1 MDHERTKSSGM
12 RNALLLISILSL
24 SVAGLL
30 WLGQV
35 PKESGVA
42 ELHSLGVIA
51 IPEPRELSD
60 HALFDQSGN
69 RFDLRRLNGHWSFI
83 FFGYTRCPDICP
95 VTMSILGQAE
105 RLIEN
110 RQGGNNLADGF
121 QGILVSVDPERDD
134 EGVLGA
140 YVTAFSP
147 AFIGLTGTGSAVKSF
162 GLQLGIG
169 YRKGEP
175 IDSEIGYLIDH
186 SPYIVVVDPAAR
198 HYGYI
203 KPPFD
208 AGRIALIYS
217 KLRQIQVAS

>member
-35 PKESGVA
+35 PKERGVA
-42 ELHSLGVIA
+42 ELHSLGVVA
-51 IPEPRELSD
+51 MPEPRELSD

-69 RFDLRRLNGHWSFI
+69 RFDAGRLNGHWSFI

-110 RQGGNNLADGF
+110 GQGGNNLADGF

-134 EGVLGA
+134 GDAIGA

-147 AFIGLTGTGSAVKSF
+147 AFIGLTGTGAAVKSF

-169 YRKGEP
+169 FRKGET
-175 IDSEIGYLIDH
+175 IDSEI
-186 SPYIVVVDPAAR
+186 
-198 HYGYI
+198 
-203 KPPFD
+203 
-208 AGRIALIYS
+208 
-217 KLRQIQVAS
+217 

>member
-1 MDHERTKSSGM
+1 M

-69 RFDLRRLNGHWSFI
+69 RFDVRRLNGHWSFI
-83 FFGYTRCPDICP
+83 FFGYTGGPDICP

-105 RLIEN
+105 RLIEGCL
-110 RQGGNNLADGF
+110 GGNDLADGF

-147 AFIGLTGTGSAVKSF
+147 AFIGLTGTG
-162 GLQLGIG
+162 
-169 YRKGEP
+169 
-175 IDSEIGYLIDH
+175 EIGRAH
-186 SPYIVVVDPAAR
+186 V
-198 HYGYI
+198 
-203 KPPFD
+203 
-208 AGRIALIYS
+208 
-217 KLRQIQVAS
+217 